1 MSFKM
6 TSQQESDHWLISLK
20 GDLDI
25 YATESFKKDVE
36 ALTQAQAMD
45 LVMDASDLSYLD
57 SMGIGILM
65 AIYHDQEEKGY
76 GLRLKNL
83 KPHIKKLFVITELD
97 ELFQIGG

>member
-6 TSQQESDHWLISLK
+6 TSQKESDHWLISLK

-25 YATESFKKDVE
+25 YATQAFKKDVQ
-36 ALTQAQAMD
+36 ALTQVQAMD
-45 LVMDASDLSYLD
+45 LVMDASDLDYLD

-65 AIYHDQEEKGY
+65 AIYNDQEDQGY
-76 GLRLKNL
+76 GVRIQNL
-83 KPHIKKLFVITELD
+83 KPHIHKLFVITELD